1 MLANPPITAV
11 LKTDV
16 GRVRDHNEDFF
27 ASCEPTRAEEAIQNG
42 WFYVLAD
49 GAGGMDA
56 GEVASQHGTERMYH
70 HYLESKDERDWG
82 KRLSKAMKAAN
93 SDLRRLMLEQD
104 DGKSRMATTMVAVV
118 ISGDQVTFA
127 NVGDSRGY
135 HFHDGNIKQITKD
148 QSLVAKLVEEGA
160 ITPEEAENHPR
171 KNVILGSLGSEDDA
185 NVDLF
190 HIRVTAGDR
199 LLLCSDGLTN
209 YVRDG
214 ELAEIISGNS
224 LEDAPDVMIALAN
237 ARGGGDNISV
247 VLIDIHD
254 TTVPDEGVFVSMAPA
269 AESHWPFTFFLCAL
283 FVFVVTVIWALMNG

>member
-1 MLANPPITAV
+1 MLANSPIIAV

-27 ASCEPTRAEEAIQNG
+27 APCEPTTAEEAIRNG
-42 WFYVLAD
+42 WFYILAD

-56 GEVASQHGTERMYH
+56 GEIASQHSTERMYH
-70 HYLESKDERDWG
+70 HYLANKDEKDWG
-82 KRLSKAMKAAN
+82 KRLVKAMKAAN

-104 DGKSRMATTMVAVV
+104 NGKSRMATTMVAVV
-118 ISGDQVTFA
+118 IYGDQATFA

-135 HFHDGNIKQITKD
+135 HFHQGSIKQITKD

-171 KNVILGSLGSEDDA
+171 KNVILGSLGSEDDV

-190 HIRVTAGDR
+190 HIRVEPGDR

-209 YVRDG
+209 YVRDV
-214 ELAEIISGNS
+214 ELGEIIAGNS
-224 LEDAPDVMIALAN
+224 LEEAPDRMIALAN
-237 ARGGGDNISV
+237 SRGGGDNISV
-247 VLIDIHD
+247 VLVDIKD
-254 TTVPDEGVFVSMAPA
+254 ITVPTEGVFVPTTPVAVSY
-269 AESHWPFTFFLCAL
+269 WPFTFFLCAL
-283 FVFVVTVIWALMNG
+283 FVFIVTVIWALMNA